1 MLNNGTEKTSLV
13 PNVSGGNILRERIIN
28 ETIFL
33 IEKKGFSF
41 TVNDLANGLSTS
53 KRTIYTYFSSKNQ
66 LVEEVI
72 QHLFSQIKEQEK
84 FIIENTQLSLLE
96 KIHQILIF
104 VPKQFELMDVRLLA
118 DLKKYHYEEWI
129 KLDRFL
135 KEEWESVNI
144 LMEQA
149 IKENLIKNIN
159 TSLFIEVY
167 LGAINQIYQSNFA
180 SKNEMAVGEI
190 FQSVVDMLL
199 QGIIN
204 ERRGK

>member
-1 MLNNGTEKTSLV
+1 ML
-13 PNVSGGNILRERIIN
+13 GGSNLRERIIN
-28 ETIFL
+28 ETIL
-33 IEKKGFSF
+33 QIEEKGFTF
-41 TVNDLANGLSTS
+41 TISDLANRLSTS

-66 LVEEVI
+66 LVGEVI
-72 QHLFSQIKEQEK
+72 QQLFSQIKEQEK
-84 FIIENTQLSLLE
+84 LIIENTQLSLLE
-96 KIHQILIF
+96 KLHQILIC

-129 KLDRFL
+129 KLDCFL
-135 KEEWESVNI
+135 KEEWSSVVN

-149 IKENLIKNIN
+149 IKEDLIKNIN

-167 LGAINQIYQSNFA
+167 LGAINQIYQSKFA
-180 SKNEMAVGEI
+180 NKNEMAVGEV

-204 ERRGK
+204 ERRSE

>member
-1 MLNNGTEKTSLV
+1 MV

-33 IEKKGFSF
+33 IEEKGFSF
-41 TVNDLANGLSTS
+41 TVSDLANGLSIS

-96 KIHQILIF
+96 KIHQILIC

-135 KEEWESVNI
+135 KEEWESVTF

-180 SKNEMAVGEI
+180 SKNEMAVGKV

-204 ERRGK
+204 ERRND

>member
-1 MLNNGTEKTSLV
+1 M
-13 PNVSGGNILRERIIN
+13 RERIIN
-28 ETIFL
+28 ETIL
-33 IEKKGFSF
+33 QIEKKGFSF
-41 TVNDLANGLSTS
+41 TVSDLANGLSTS

-72 QHLFSQIKEQEK
+72 KHLICQIKEQERL
-84 FIIENTQLSLLE
+84 ISENNQLNLLE
-96 KIHQILIF
+96 KIHQILIC

-135 KEEWESVNI
+135 KEEWDSVTY
-144 LMEQA
+144 LMKQA

-180 SKNEMAVGEI
+180 SKNEMAVGEV

-204 ERRGK
+204 ERRNN